1 MHWICPKLCRFT
13 SSHVLPRVIMW
24 GKNFLTVKK
33 LDMGKTGWQKSL
45 WNGYSNSAKYEQSF
59 MLWRNLLLLFY
70 TIRLLMKIQKS
81 DISIFP
87 IPKTHG
93 VSSKGIKLLVKK
105 LTRKT
110 SVLTRQSLRP
120 YCTSIFFQRPR

>member
-13 SSHVLPRVIMW
+13 SLHVLPRVIVW

-33 LDMGKTGWQKSL
+33 LDMRKTGWQKSL